1 MQVKRRKASHFR
13 WNYHGLEAVTFQFIL
28 GLYQSRFPSFQTVFH
43 LPIFFFSFRPTWLSV
58 FSPLVSPRVT
68 GMRARWKIQIKPLK
82 GTNEG
87 VAQT

>member
-1 MQVKRRKASHFR
+1 MAWKLSHF
-13 WNYHGLEAVTFQFIL
+13 NLSLAYISLDSL
-28 GLYQSRFPSFQTVFH
+28 LSKPSSTY
-43 LPIFFFSFRPTWLSV
+43 LFFFSFRPTWLSV

-68 GMRARWKIQIKPLK
+68 GMHARWKIQIKPLK

>member
-1 MQVKRRKASHFR
+1 MAWKQSHF
-13 WNYHGLEAVTFQFIL
+13 NLSLAYIS
-28 GLYQSRFPSFQTVFH
+28 LYSLLSKPSSTY
-43 LPIFFFSFRPTWLSV
+43 LFFFLVSPYMVSV
-58 FSPLVSPRVT
+58 FSPLVSPRVM

>member
-1 MQVKRRKASHFR
+1 MAWKLSHF
-13 WNYHGLEAVTFQFIL
+13 NLSLAYISLDSL
-28 GLYQSRFPSFQTVFH
+28 LSKPSSTYLF
-43 LPIFFFSFRPTWLSV
+43 FFFSFRPTWLSV

-68 GMRARWKIQIKPLK
+68 GMHARWKIQIKPLK